1 MLGAVLLALS
11 MTAFT
16 LGTGLGSVHAQ
27 GGTAVSIVDFAFQPA
42 SIEVPA
48 GSTVTWTN
56 AGAAPHTV
64 TADDG
69 AFDSGQLKPGE
80 SFSQTFTTPGTYT
93 YHCEIHPQMMGT
105 MVVTEAAAAAAPA
118 APAAPTAATAPAA
131 PAAPAASTQDQGG
144 TQATTGTTKLPK
156 TGVGTM
162 AIAQGS
168 SASALLAVLAA
179 GFLGIIA
186 VRTQRRA

>member
-1 MLGAVLLALS
+1 MKRFAILFGLIALLSVPALVS
-11 MTAFT
+11 
-16 LGTGLGSVHAQ
+16 AQ

-56 AGAAPHTV
+56 TGAAPHTV

-69 AFDSGQLKPGE
+69 SFDSGKLGPGA
-80 SFSQTFTTPGTYT
+80 SFNQTFTTPGTYT
-93 YHCEIHPQMMGT
+93 YHCEVHPQMTGT
-105 MVVTEAAAAAAPA
+105 VVVTEAAGAPAAAAAP
-118 APAAPTAATAPAA
+118 TAPAA
-131 PAAPAASTQDQGG
+131 TTQSQGN
-144 TQATTGTTKLPK
+144 TQAANTGTTKLPK

-162 AIAQGS
+162 ALAQGT
-168 SASALLAVLAA
+168 SAIALLAALAA
-179 GFLGIIA
+179 GLLGIIA

>member
-1 MLGAVLLALS
+1 MQRVHGRIWMLGAVLLALS
-11 MTAFT
+11 ITAFT
-16 LGTGLGSVHAQ
+16 LGTGIRSVHAQ
-27 GGTAVSIVDFAFQPA
+27 SANAVSIVDFAFQPA

-56 AGAAPHTV
+56 TGAVTHTV

-69 AFDSGQLKPGE
+69 AFDSGQLKPGT

-93 YHCEIHPQMMGT
+93 YHCEIHPQMTGT
-105 MVVTEAAAAAAPA
+105 VVVTQAAASAAPA
-118 APAAPTAATAPAA
+118 APAAPTASA
-131 PAAPAASTQDQGG
+131 QDQGG
-144 TQATTGTTKLPK
+144 TQAAATGTTKLPK
-156 TGVGTM
+156 TGVGAM
-162 AIAQGS
+162 AIAQGT

-179 GFLGIIA
+179 GLLGIVA

>member
-1 MLGAVLLALS
+1 MPRVHGRMWMLGAVLLALS
-11 MTAFT
+11 MTTFT

-27 GGTAVSIVDFAFQPA
+27 SGTAVSIVDFAFQPA

-69 AFDSGQLKPGE
+69 SFDSGQLKPGAT
-80 SFSQTFTTPGTYT
+80 FSQTFSTPGTYT
-93 YHCEIHPQMMGT
+93 YHCEIHPQMTGT
-105 MVVTEAAAAAAPA
+105 VVVTGAAAAAAPA
-118 APAAPTAATAPAA
+118 APAAPTASA
-131 PAAPAASTQDQGG
+131 QDQGG
-144 TQATTGTTKLPK
+144 TQAATGTTKLPK

-162 AIAQGS
+162 AVAQGT

-179 GFLGIIA
+179 GLLGIVA

>member
-1 MLGAVLLALS
+1 MQRVYGRVWMLGAVLLVLS
-11 MTAFT
+11 FTAFT
-16 LGTGLGSVHAQ
+16 LGTGLRSVHAQ
-27 GGTAVSIVDFAFQPA
+27 SANAISIVDFAFQPA

-56 AGAAPHTV
+56 TGAATHTV

-69 AFDSGQLKPGE
+69 AFDSGQLKPGTN
-80 SFSQTFTTPGTYT
+80 FSQTFTTPGTYT
-93 YHCEIHPQMMGT
+93 YHCEIHPQMTGT
-105 MVVTEAAAAAAPA
+105 VVVTEAAASAAPA
-118 APAAPTAATAPAA
+118 APAAPTA
-131 PAAPAASTQDQGG
+131 STQDQGG
-144 TQATTGTTKLPK
+144 TQAATGTTKLPK

-162 AIAQGS
+162 AIAQGT

-179 GFLGIIA
+179 GLLGIVA

>member
-1 MLGAVLLALS
+1 MRREHGRIWMLGALLLALS

-16 LGTGLGSVHAQ
+16 LGTGLDSVHAQ

-56 AGAAPHTV
+56 AGAATHTA

-69 AFDSGQLKPGE
+69 TFDSGQLKPGAN
-80 SFSQTFTTPGTYT
+80 FSQTFTTPGTYT
-93 YHCEIHPQMMGT
+93 YHCEIHPQMTGT
-105 MVVTEAAAAAAPA
+105 VVVTAAAAAAAPV
-118 APAAPTAATAPAA
+118 APAAPTA
-131 PAAPAASTQDQGG
+131 STPDQGG
-144 TQATTGTTKLPK
+144 AQAATGTTKLPK
-156 TGVGTM
+156 TGVGMM
-162 AIAQGS
+162 AMAQGT
-168 SASALLAVLAA
+168 SASALLAMLAA
-179 GFLGIIA
+179 GLLGIVA